1 MKISELPT
9 ARLRARA
16 YDYRIA
22 DTEILADAFLF
33 EYTTER
39 APFWLACI
47 RGEFYRAKAMQP
59 HLFEPLSL
67 PELPLLDESALDE
80 SLAMLEGTFN
90 ARS

>member
-47 RGEFYRAKAMQP
+47 RGEFDRAKAMQP
-59 HLFEPLSL
+59 HLFEPLEL
-67 PELPLLDESALDE
+67 PELPLLDEHALDE
-80 SLAMLEGTFN
+80 SLAMLEG
-90 ARS
+90 ALHVRS

>member
-47 RGEFYRAKAMQP
+47 RGEFDRAKAMQP
-59 HLFEPLSL
+59 HLFESLEL
-67 PELPLLDESALDE
+67 PELPLLDEHALDE
-80 SLAMLEGTFN
+80 SIAMLEGTLN

>member
-1 MKISELPT
+1 MLISQLPT

-33 EYTTER
+33 EYTTEK
-39 APFWLACI
+39 APFWLDCI
-47 RGEFYRAKAMQP
+47 RGEFDRAKAMQP
-59 HLFEPLSL
+59 HLFEPLEL
-67 PELPLLDESALDE
+67 PELTILDESALDE
-80 SLAMLEGTFN
+80 SLEMLEGILN